1 MNKSAVPPKFQHDN
15 RVAGD
20 GLALPTENPNMG
32 DTEVAVQP
40 QEYSSEQV
48 LIQREAHGRL
58 RLTGPLF
65 GPGFVNVF
73 ERIIGPEEHPV
84 YDNAV
89 RILKERE
96 SSRQARRGGGGSAAN
111 H

>member
-1 MNKSAVPPKFQHDN
+1 
-15 RVAGD
+15 
-20 GLALPTENPNMG
+20 
-32 DTEVAVQP
+32 VQP

-48 LIQREAHGRL
+48 LIQREDHGRL
-58 RLTGPLF
+58 RLIGPLF

-73 ERIIGPEEHPV
+73 ERIVGPEEHPV
-84 YDNAV
+84 YENAV

-96 SSRQARRGGGGSAAN
+96 TGRPSPRGGGGTGSAAN